1 MNNNKYMK
9 RCTKAVT
16 LAAAALML
24 LTTASCRRDLWVYQD
39 NYKQVELDID
49 WRNYYREWGITP
61 NVNPNAQPA
70 ADPNGMTVW
79 FFPKDG
85 RESFKY
91 TTSEV
96 RHFETY
102 LSRGDYDGLVIDYS
116 PEEYGHQEFVGMKF
130 ANTAKVQATA
140 NSYQADSIPELY
152 GEPAYG
158 RTLPKKN
165 ANGLYEIAWEPEDI
179 ANDTIHF
186 TVNTGEYDRYIP
198 YEERDTY
205 QSTLVKQLYKM
216 EPLLIPWNM
225 RVRIYIK
232 GIYYLY
238 GIEGSIAGLADG
250 YKLVDCVSSDTPCL
264 LKLDDWEV
272 YLDPNTRDYDAQGGL
287 GYIAKTFKT
296 WGPME
301 FTNRNWDV
309 HTPQRALSD
318 REYHTDA
325 AIDGY
330 SYEELITRPIDEIR
344 INLRLLLRDRRTVC
358 YYHFNVGNKINV
370 FRNEYA
376 LRIDLMNG
384 FVGQPELPYVDAV
397 NGMDLEG
404 IVIPWANEDPVD
416 VTF

>member
-1 MNNNKYMK
+1 MK

>member
-16 LAAAALML
+16 LAAAALTL

-179 ANDTIHF
+179 ANAPIHF

-344 INLRLLLRDRRTVC
+344 INLRLTLRDRRTVL

-397 NGMDLEG
+397 NGMDIDG
-404 IVIPWANEDPVD
+404 IVIPWDNEVPVD

>member
-16 LAAAALML
+16 LAAAALTL

-39 NYKQVELDID
+39 NFKQVELDID
-49 WRNYYREWGITP
+49 WRNYYREWGINP
-61 NVNPNAQPA
+61 NVQPA
-70 ADPNGMTVW
+70 TDPDGMTVW

-85 RESFKY
+85 RESFRY
-91 TTSEV
+91 TTAEV
-96 RHFETY
+96 RHFESY

-116 PEEYGHQEFVGMKF
+116 PEEYGHQEFIGMNY
-130 ANTAKVQATA
+130 ANTAKVQALP

-158 RTLPKKN
+158 QMLKKN
-165 ANGLYEIAWEPEDI
+165 ANGLYQIAWEPEDI

-186 TVNTGEYDRYIP
+186 HVNTGEYDRYIP

-216 EPLLIPWNM
+216 EPLIIPWNM
-225 RVRIYIK
+225 RIRIYIK
-232 GIYYLY
+232 GIYYLNKV
-238 GIEGSIAGLADG
+238 EASIAGLADG
-250 YKLVDCVSSDTPCL
+250 YKLVDCVTSDTPCL
-264 LKLDDWEV
+264 LKLDDWEMH
-272 YLDPNTRDYDAQGGL
+272 LDPNTADYEAQGGL

-296 WGPME
+296 WGPMN

-309 HTPQRALSD
+309 HTPQRPLSNRD
-318 REYHTDA
+318 YSTDA

-330 SYEELITRPIDEIR
+330 SYEELSDRPTDQIR

-358 YYHFNVGNKINV
+358 YYHFNVGNLINV

-376 LRIDLMNG
+376 LRIDLLNG
-384 FVGQPELPYVDAV
+384 FFGQPELPYVDAV
-397 NGMDLEG
+397 NGLEFDN
-404 IVIPWANEDPVD
+404 VVVPWEDEEPRNV
-416 VTF
+416 VF

>member
-16 LAAAALML
+16 LAAAALTL

-39 NYKQVELDID
+39 NFKQVELDID
-49 WRNYYREWGITP
+49 WRNYYREWGINP
-61 NVNPNAQPA
+61 NVQPA
-70 ADPNGMTVW
+70 TDPDGMTVW

-85 RESFKY
+85 RESFRY
-91 TTSEV
+91 TTAEV
-96 RHFETY
+96 RHFESY

-116 PEEYGHQEFVGMKF
+116 PEEYGHQEFVGMNY
-130 ANTAKVQATA
+130 ANTAKVQALP

-152 GEPAYG
+152 GEPCYG
-158 RTLPKKN
+158 SALPKKN
-165 ANGLYEIAWEPEDI
+165 ANGLYQIAWEPEDI

-186 TVNTGEYDRYIP
+186 HVNTGEYDRYIP

-216 EPLLIPWNM
+216 EPLIIPWNM
-225 RVRIYIK
+225 RIRIYIK
-232 GIYYLY
+232 GIYYLNKV
-238 GIEGSIAGLADG
+238 EASIAGLADG
-250 YKLVDCVSSDTPCL
+250 YKLVDCVTSDTPCL
-264 LKLDDWEV
+264 LKLDDWEMH
-272 YLDPNTRDYDAQGGL
+272 LDPNTADYEAQGGL

-296 WGPME
+296 WGPMN

-309 HTPQRALSD
+309 HTPQRALSNRD
-318 REYHTDA
+318 YSTDA

-330 SYEELITRPIDEIR
+330 SYEELSDRPTDQIR

-358 YYHFNVGNKINV
+358 YYHFNVGNLINV

-376 LRIDLMNG
+376 LRIDLLNG
-384 FVGQPELPYVDAV
+384 FFGQPELPYVDAV
-397 NGMDLEG
+397 NGLEFDN
-404 IVIPWANEDPVD
+404 VVVPWEDEEPRNV
-416 VTF
+416 VF

>member
-1 MNNNKYMK
+1 MNKNKYMK

-39 NYKQVELDID
+39 NFKQVELDID
-49 WRNYYREWGITP
+49 WRNYYREWGINP
-61 NVNPNAQPA
+61 NVQPA
-70 ADPNGMTVW
+70 TDPDGMTVW

-85 RESFKY
+85 RTSFRY

-96 RHFETY
+96 RHFESY

-116 PEEYGHQEFVGMKF
+116 PEEYGKQEFIGMDF
-130 ANTAKVQATA
+130 ANTATVKSLP

-152 GEPAYG
+152 GETAFG
-158 RTLPKKN
+158 QMLKKN

-186 TVNTGEYDRYIP
+186 HVNTGEYDRYIP

-205 QSTLVKQLYKM
+205 QSTLVKQLYNM
-216 EPLLIPWNM
+216 EPLIIPWNM
-225 RVRIYIK
+225 RIRIYIK
-232 GIYYLY
+232 GIYYLNKV
-238 GIEGSIAGLADG
+238 EASIAGLADG
-250 YKLVDCVSSDTPCL
+250 YKLVDCVTTDNPCL

-272 YLDPNTRDYDAQGGL
+272 HLDPNCADYDAQGGL

-296 WGPME
+296 WGPVN

-309 HTPQRALSD
+309 HTPQRALSN
-318 REYHTDA
+318 REYSTDA

-330 SYEELITRPIDEIR
+330 SYEELSDRPTDQIR
-344 INLRLLLRDRRTVC
+344 INVKFLLRDRQTIL
-358 YYHFNVGNKINV
+358 YYHFNVGNLVNV

-376 LRIDLMNG
+376 LRIDLMDG
-384 FVGQPELPYVDAV
+384 FFGQPELPYVEAV
-397 NGMDLEG
+397 NGLEFDG
-404 IVIPWANEDPVD
+404 VVVPWEEETPVD
-416 VTF
+416 VVF

>member
-16 LAAAALML
+16 LAAAALTL

-39 NYKQVELDID
+39 NFKQVELDID
-49 WRNYYREWGITP
+49 WRNYYREWGINP
-61 NVNPNAQPA
+61 NVQPA
-70 ADPNGMTVW
+70 TDPDGMTVW

-85 RESFKY
+85 RESFRY
-91 TTSEV
+91 TTAEV
-96 RHFETY
+96 RHFESY

-116 PEEYGHQEFVGMKF
+116 PEEYGHQEFVGMNY
-130 ANTAKVQATA
+130 ANTAKVQALP

-158 RTLPKKN
+158 QMLKKN
-165 ANGLYEIAWEPEDI
+165 ANGLYQIAWEPEDI

-186 TVNTGEYDRYIP
+186 HVNTGEYDRYIP

-216 EPLLIPWNM
+216 EPLIIPWNM
-225 RVRIYIK
+225 RIRIYIK
-232 GIYYLY
+232 GIYYLNKV
-238 GIEGSIAGLADG
+238 EASIAGLADG
-250 YKLVDCVSSDTPCL
+250 YKLVDCVTSDTPCL

-272 YLDPNTRDYDAQGGL
+272 YYDPNTRDYDAQGGL

-296 WGPME
+296 WGPMN

-309 HTPQRALSD
+309 HTPQRPLSN
-318 REYHTDA
+318 REYSTQAD
-325 AIDGY
+325 IDGY
-330 SYEELITRPIDEIR
+330 SYEELSDRPTDQIR

-358 YYHFNVGNKINV
+358 YYHFNVGNLINV

-384 FVGQPELPYVDAV
+384 FFGQPELPYVEAA
-397 NGMDLEG
+397 NGLEFG
-404 IVIPWANEDPVD
+404 GVVVPWQDEDPVD
-416 VTF
+416 VNF